1 MLFIGN
7 KENAMTNL
15 QYNSSKRKN
24 IRRTLITLATL
35 FIFSGCMTRMI
46 KPAKPLSDD
55 FIPSVISVTT
65 FDNRSNFSGQ
75 WKLGDGMADLL
86 TSELVIS
93 KNFVVVDRQQIHRI
107 VGEIDMQRDQ
117 HFRQEGRT
125 AAGRLK
131 GAHYLIRGVI
141 NDFSQT
147 SGSSLWFRIKNVL
160 LGGNASKAR
169 VSLTL
174 TIIHVESGEIVDS
187 VQGSA
192 YARARGAYV
201 EGEYE
206 GVRFGGDVFF
216 ATPLGIATANAIRSG
231 VKEIIA
237 KLPKNNWIP
246 MIAKV
251 SATGQYII
259 INGGEN
265 RGFQQEE
272 IYAIRGKNQ
281 QVTDPST
288 GDILSI
294 LPGKILGT
302 IKITSVEEKIAHA
315 VPVSGKDFK
324 RGQVLSP
331 TDETVH

>member
-1 MLFIGN
+1 MNSLKSFTKNLSLTFI
-7 KENAMTNL
+7 L
-15 QYNSSKRKN
+15 L
-24 IRRTLITLATL
+24 LIV
-35 FIFSGCMTRMI
+35 INSGCMTKMI
-46 KPAKPLSDD
+46 KPAKPLADE
-55 FIPSVISVTT
+55 FVPSVISVST

-86 TSELVIS
+86 TSELVVS
-93 KNFVVVDRQQIHRI
+93 ENFVVVDRQQIHRI
-107 VGEIDMQRDQ
+107 VGEIDMQRDP

-131 GAHYLIRGVI
+131 GARYLIRGVI

-147 SGSSLWFRIKNVL
+147 SGSSLWFRIKNLL

-174 TIIHVESGEIVDS
+174 TIIDVESGEIVDS

-216 ATPLGIATANAIRSG
+216 ATPIGIATANAIRSG
-231 VKEIIA
+231 VKEIIET
-237 KLPKNNWIP
+237 LPKNDWTP

-251 SATGQYII
+251 SVTGQYII
-259 INGGEN
+259 INGGKD
-265 RGFQQEE
+265 RGFQQGE
-272 IYAIRGKNQ
+272 IYAIRGESEP
-281 QVTDPST
+281 VTDPGT
-288 GDILSI
+288 GNILSI
-294 LPGKILGT
+294 LPGKVLGT
-302 IKITSVEEKIAHA
+302 IKITSVEDKISHA
-315 VPVSGKDFK
+315 IPVTGKDFK

-331 TDETVH
+331 AE

>member
-1 MLFIGN
+1 MNLSKSFN
-7 KENAMTNL
+7 KNL
-15 QYNSSKRKN
+15 SLTF
-24 IRRTLITLATL
+24 TLLLI
-35 FIFSGCMTRMI
+35 IINSGCMTKMI
-46 KPAKPLSDD
+46 KPAKPLADE
-55 FIPSVISVTT
+55 FVPPVISVST

-86 TSELVIS
+86 TSELVVS
-93 KNFVVVDRQQIHRI
+93 ENFTVVDRQQIHRI
-107 VGEIDMQRDQ
+107 VGEIDMQRDS

-174 TIIHVESGEIVDS
+174 TIIEIQSGEIVDS

-192 YARARGAYV
+192 YARARGAFV

-216 ATPLGIATANAIRSG
+216 ATPIGIATANAIRSG

-251 SATGQYII
+251 SVTGQYII
-259 INGGEN
+259 INGGKD
-265 RGFQQEE
+265 RGFQQDE
-272 IYAIRGKNQ
+272 IYAIRGESES
-281 QVTDPST
+281 VTDPGT
-288 GDILSI
+288 GNILSI
-294 LPGKILGT
+294 LPGKVLGT
-302 IKITSVEEKIAHA
+302 IKITSVEEKITHA
-315 VPVSGKDFK
+315 IPVTGKDFK
-324 RGQVLSP
+324 RGQVISP
-331 TDETVH
+331 AE